1 MVISEKIRAIAA
13 EAERELG
20 AIFADID
27 AISEKNTEKVLDAFR
42 EAEISESHF
51 TGSTGYGYGDR
62 GRDAIDA
69 VAARVFG
76 APAGFMRSSVLMGT
90 HALTVGLFALLRPGD
105 VMLSVTGRPYDTLT
119 EVIGIGGATG
129 DGSLSDFGVKY
140 EEIGMT
146 AEGAVDVP
154 AAVARIARSTG
165 EIRVV
170 FIQRSKGYLSRPTL
184 TVREIRRICAAV
196 KEAARE
202 RGIAVPYVVVDN
214 CYGEFTETDEP
225 CSDPGTPGEE
235 PVDLIIGSLI
245 KNPGGG
251 MADTGGYLVGSPRAV
266 ELSGYR
272 LCCPGVGLDAGAS
285 LGQNRNILKGL
296 FYAPHTVAQA
306 MKTAHLAA
314 YVFSSLG
321 FRVSPGPFER
331 RSDIIQTVELG
342 TPEGLVGFCRGI
354 QSASPIDSHVSPE
367 PWDMPGYSDPV
378 VMAAGAFVNGSSIEL
393 SADGPM
399 REPYTAFLQGGL
411 TYESG
416 KLGILRAAESV
427 IGNGG
432 SAV

>member
-1 MVISEKIRAIAA
+1 MIISEKIRKIAA
-13 EAERELG
+13 DAEREMRDL
-20 AIFADID
+20 FADID
-27 AISEKNTEKVLDAFR
+27 RIAEENTERVLDAFR
-42 EAEISESHF
+42 EEQISESHF
-51 TGSTGYGYGDR
+51 TPSTGYGYGDR

-69 VAARVFG
+69 VAARIFR
-76 APAGFMRSSVLMGT
+76 AESGFMRSSVISGT

-105 VMLSVTGRPYDTLT
+105 TLLSVTGKPYDTLE
-119 EVIGIGGATG
+119 EVIGAGKAEGNGA
-129 DGSLSDFGVKY
+129 LSDFGVNY
-140 EEIGMT
+140 EQIPMT
-146 AEGAVDVP
+146 DGGVDV
-154 AAVARIARSTG
+154 AAVKERIARSDG
-165 EIRVV
+165 KIKVV

-184 TVREIRRICAAV
+184 TVRQIR
-196 KEAARE
+196 EAAYEVRKAAE
-202 RGIAVPYVVVDN
+202 ESGIPAPFVVVDN
-214 CYGEFTETDEP
+214 CYGEFTETSEP
-225 CSDPGTPGEE
+225 CFDPGIEGEAG
-235 PVDLIIGSLI
+235 VDLVIGSLI

-251 MADTGGYLVGSPRAV
+251 MADTGGYLIGSPRAV
-266 ELSGYR
+266 ELAGYR

-314 YVFSSLG
+314 YVFSALG
-321 FRVSPGPFER
+321 FPVDPGPFDR
-331 RSDIIQTVELG
+331 RSDIIQTVRLG

-354 QSASPIDSHVSPE
+354 QSASPIDSHVAPE

-416 KLGILRAAESV
+416 KLGILRAAQCVLDNKETK
-427 IGNGG
+427 
-432 SAV
+432 

>member
-1 MVISEKIRAIAA
+1 MIISEKIRKIADN
-13 EAERELG
+13 AEREMRDL
-20 AIFADID
+20 FADID
-27 AISEKNTEKVLDAFR
+27 GIAEKNTERVLDAFR
-42 EAEISESHF
+42 EEQISESHF
-51 TGSTGYGYGDR
+51 TPSTGYGYGDR

-69 VAARVFG
+69 VAARIFR
-76 APAGFMRSSVLMGT
+76 AEAGFMRSSVISGT

-105 VMLSVTGRPYDTLT
+105 TLLSVTGKPYDTLE
-119 EVIGIGGATG
+119 EVIGTEKTA
-129 DGSLSDFGVKY
+129 DNGSLLDIGIHY
-140 EEIGMT
+140 EQIPM
-146 AEGAVDVP
+146 AEDGIDV
-154 AAVARIARSTG
+154 AAVKERVARSGG
-165 EIRVV
+165 EIKVV

-184 TVREIRRICAAV
+184 TVRQIRETAYEVRKAAA
-196 KEAARE
+196 EH
-202 RGIAVPYVVVDN
+202 GVPAPFVVVDN
-214 CYGEFTETDEP
+214 CYGEFTETSEP
-225 CSDPGTPGEE
+225 CFDPGVGGEAG
-235 PVDLIIGSLI
+235 VDLVIGSLI

-251 MADTGGYLVGSPRAV
+251 MADTGGYLIGSRRAA
-266 ELSGYR
+266 ELAGYR

-314 YVFSSLG
+314 YVFSALG
-321 FRVSPGPFER
+321 FPVDPGPFDR
-331 RSDIIQTVELG
+331 RSDIIQTVRLG

-354 QSASPIDSHVSPE
+354 QSASPIDSHVAPE

-416 KLGILRAAESV
+416 KLGILRAAQCVLDNKETK
-427 IGNGG
+427 
-432 SAV
+432 

>member
-1 MVISEKIRAIAA
+1 MEISEKIRGLAKDA
-13 EAERELG
+13 EYEMRG
-20 AIFADID
+20 IFGDID
-27 AISEKNTEKVLDAFR
+27 AVAEKNTERVLDAFR

-69 VAARVFG
+69 VAARIFG
-76 APAGFMRSSVLMGT
+76 AEAGFMRSSVLMGT
-90 HALTVGLFALLRPGD
+90 HALTVGLFGLLRPGD
-105 VMLSVTGRPYDTLT
+105 VMLSVTGQPYDTLY
-119 EVIGIGGATG
+119 EVIGQNSG
-129 DGSLSDFGVKY
+129 DPGNGSLRDFGVKY
-140 EEIGMT
+140 EEIPL
-146 AEGAVDVP
+146 AEGGVDLGAVRD
-154 AAVARIARSTG
+154 RIVRSSG
-165 EIRVV
+165 EIKVV

-184 TVREIRRICAAV
+184 TVREIRAAAKAV
-196 KEAARE
+196 KEAA
-202 RGIAVPYVVVDN
+202 GAAGVTAPYVVVDN
-214 CYGEFTETDEP
+214 CYGEFTEESEP
-225 CSDPGTPGEE
+225 CFDPGRADEAA
-235 PVDLIIGSLI
+235 VDLVIGSLI

-251 MADTGGYLVGSPRAV
+251 MADTGGYLIGAPRAV

-272 LCCPGVGLDAGAS
+272 LCCPGIGLDAGAS

-321 FRVSPGPFER
+321 FSVDPGPMER
-331 RSDIIQTVELG
+331 RSDIIQTVRLG
-342 TPEGLVGFCRGI
+342 SPDALVNFCRGI

-367 PWDMPGYSDPV
+367 PWDMPGYADRV

-393 SADGPM
+393 SCDGPM

-416 KLGILRAAESV
+416 KLGIMRAAQSV
-427 IGNGG
+427 VGDDF
-432 SAV
+432 